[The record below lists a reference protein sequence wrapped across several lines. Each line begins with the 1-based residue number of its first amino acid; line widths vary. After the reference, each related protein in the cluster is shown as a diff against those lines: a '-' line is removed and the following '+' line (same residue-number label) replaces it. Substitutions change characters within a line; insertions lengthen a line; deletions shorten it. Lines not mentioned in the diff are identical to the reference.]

1 MSPYISGECCVPE
14 TSGEVH
20 LMGEC
25 VPFRREYCNSY
36 NMYMYMGP
44 ACARVHEGWRP
55 SKNRAAILACCAL
68 SRNHGAPRLAL

>member
-36 NMYMYMGP
+36 MYTCTWDRPVLVFMKGGGP
-44 ACARVHEGWRP
+44 QRIARQF
-55 SKNRAAILACCAL
+55 
-68 SRNHGAPRLAL
+68 